1 VRVRG
6 FAYHAPRSL
15 AEAVQILSR
24 EGEGGKVL
32 AGGTDLLIQIKE
44 RGAVPRYVVSLR
56 DVPEVRQVTYD
67 ATSGLRIGAGARL
80 SEVAAHP
87 VVQERYPILVQG
99 ASLVG
104 SLQIQNLGTVVG
116 NLCNAAP
123 SADCAPPLVALGASI
138 RIAGPGGGAVAERGA
153 VGPQVGWPGGGR
165 TVPLEEFFS
174 GPGRTVLAPEELVVE
189 VLVPPPGARSGG
201 AYERFT
207 PRQEMDIAVVGV
219 GSVVSLGEG
228 DRCQE
233 VRICLGAVAPTP
245 ERARDAERLLEGQEL
260 TPELVAEAGA
270 AAAAQAR
277 PITDQRGSATYRTR
291 LVEVLTRRTLMAAW
305 QDARG

>member
-1 VRVRG
+1 VRD

-24 EGEGGKVL
+24 EGAGGKVL

-44 RGAVPRYVVSLR
+44 RGFVPRYVVSLR
-56 DVPEVRQVTYD
+56 DVPEVHQVTYD

-123 SADCAPPLVALGASI
+123 SADCAPPLVALGASV
-138 RIAGPGGGAVAERGA
+138 RIAGPGGGQGA
-153 VGPQVGWPGGGR
+153 GQQTGAPDSAPGGAR
-165 TVPLEEFFS
+165 VVPLEEFFS

-189 VLVPPPGARSGG
+189 VLVPPPGPRSGG

-228 DRCQE
+228 DRCQG

-260 TPELVAEAGA
+260 TPELVAQAGA

-277 PITDQRGSATYRTR
+277 PISDQRGSATYRTR
-291 LVEVLTRRTLMAAW
+291 LVEVLTRRTLMTAW

>member
-1 VRVRG
+1 LNRFLGTYDFRRVRVRG

-24 EGEGGKVL
+24 EGEGGRVL

-123 SADCAPPLVALGASI
+123 SADCAPPLVALGASV
-138 RIAGPGGGAVAERGA
+138 RIAGLERERA
-153 VGPQVGWPGGGR
+153 
-165 TVPLEEFFS
+165 VPLEEFFS

>member
-123 SADCAPPLVALGASI
+123 SADCAPPLVALGASV
-138 RIAGPGGGAVAERGA
+138 RIGGPGGE
-153 VGPQVGWPGGGR
+153 R

-174 GPGRTVLAPEELVVE
+174 GPGRTVLGPHELVVA
-189 VLVPPPGARSGG
+189 VQVPPPGARSGG

-260 TPELVAEAGA
+260 TPELVAQAGT

-277 PITDQRGSATYRTR
+277 PISDQRGSATYRTR

>member
-123 SADCAPPLVALGASI
+123 SADCAPPLVALGASV
-138 RIAGPGGGAVAERGA
+138 RIAGPGGE
-153 VGPQVGWPGGGR
+153 R

>member
-1 VRVRG
+1 M
-6 FAYHAPRSL
+6 
-15 AEAVQILSR
+15 
-24 EGEGGKVL
+24 
-32 AGGTDLLIQIKE
+32 
-44 RGAVPRYVVSLR
+44 
-56 DVPEVRQVTYD
+56 
-67 ATSGLRIGAGARL
+67 
-80 SEVAAHP
+80 
-87 VVQERYPILVQG
+87 
-99 ASLVG
+99 
-104 SLQIQNLGTVVG
+104 
-116 NLCNAAP
+116 
-123 SADCAPPLVALGASI
+123 
-138 RIAGPGGGAVAERGA
+138 
-153 VGPQVGWPGGGR
+153 
-165 TVPLEEFFS
+165 PLEEFFS

-189 VLVPPPGARSGG
+189 VLVPPTGARSGG

-228 DRCQE
+228 DRCRE

>member
-1 VRVRG
+1 
-6 FAYHAPRSL
+6 
-15 AEAVQILSR
+15 
-24 EGEGGKVL
+24 VL

-123 SADCAPPLVALGASI
+123 SADCAPPLVALGADI
-138 RIAGPGGGAVAERGA
+138 IIAGPGGGRGA
-153 VGPQVGWPGGGR
+153 GSQASALGGER

-174 GPGRTVLAPEELVVE
+174 GPGRTVLGPDELVVA
-189 VLVPPPGARSGG
+189 VQVPPPGARSGG

-260 TPELVAEAGA
+260 TPELVAQAGT

-277 PITDQRGSATYRTR
+277 PISDQRGSATYRTR

>member
-1 VRVRG
+1 MRG

-56 DVPEVRQVTYD
+56 DVPEVHQVTYD

-123 SADCAPPLVALGASI
+123 SADCAPPLVALGASV
-138 RIAGPGGGAVAERGA
+138 RMASPGGER
-153 VGPQVGWPGGGR
+153 V
-165 TVPLEEFFS
+165 VPLEEFFS

-260 TPELVAEAGA
+260 TPQLVAQAGA

>member
-123 SADCAPPLVALGASI
+123 SADCAPPLVALGASV
-138 RIAGPGGGAVAERGA
+138 RISGPGGGQGA
-153 VGPQVGWPGGGR
+153 GPQASALGGER

-174 GPGRTVLAPEELVVE
+174 GPGRTVLAPDELVVE
-189 VLVPPPGARSGG
+189 VQVPPPGPRSGG

-228 DRCQE
+228 DRCQA

-260 TPELVAEAGA
+260 TPELVAQAGA

>member
-1 VRVRG
+1 MRG

-87 VVQERYPILVQG
+87 AVQERYPILVQG

-123 SADCAPPLVALGASI
+123 SADCAPPLVALGASV
-138 RIAGPGGGAVAERGA
+138 RIAGPGGE
-153 VGPQVGWPGGGR
+153 R

-228 DRCQE
+228 DRCRE

>member
-1 VRVRG
+1 MRD

-24 EGEGGKVL
+24 EGAGGKVL

-44 RGAVPRYVVSLR
+44 RGFVPRYVVSLR
-56 DVPEVRQVTYD
+56 DVPEVHQVTYD

-123 SADCAPPLVALGASI
+123 SADCAPPLVALGASV
-138 RIAGPGGGAVAERGA
+138 RIASPGGERM
-153 VGPQVGWPGGGR
+153 
-165 TVPLEEFFS
+165 VPLEEFFS

-189 VLVPPPGARSGG
+189 VLVPPLGPRSGG

-228 DRCQE
+228 DRCQG

-260 TPELVAEAGA
+260 TPELVAQAGA

-277 PITDQRGSATYRTR
+277 PISDQRGSATYRTR

>member
-1 VRVRG
+1 VRD

-24 EGEGGKVL
+24 EGAGGKVL

-44 RGAVPRYVVSLR
+44 RGFVPRYVVSLR
-56 DVPEVRQVTYD
+56 DVPEVHQVTYD

-123 SADCAPPLVALGASI
+123 SADCAPPLVALGASV
-138 RIAGPGGGAVAERGA
+138 RIASPGGATGEAGSQA
-153 VGPQVGWPGGGR
+153 GWPGGER
-165 TVPLEEFFS
+165 VVPLEEFFT

-189 VLVPPPGARSGG
+189 VLVPPLGPRSGG

-228 DRCQE
+228 DRCQGA
-233 VRICLGAVAPTP
+233 RICLGAVAPTP

-260 TPELVAEAGA
+260 TPQLVAQAGA

-277 PITDQRGSATYRTR
+277 PISDQRGSATYRTR

>member
-1 VRVRG
+1 MRG

-123 SADCAPPLVALGASI
+123 SADCAPPLVALGASV
-138 RIAGPGGGAVAERGA
+138 RIAGPGGE
-153 VGPQVGWPGGGR
+153 R

>member
-1 VRVRG
+1 VRG
-6 FAYHAPRSL
+6 FAYHAPQSL
-15 AEAVQILSR
+15 TEAVQILSR
-24 EGEGGKVL
+24 EGDGGKVL
-32 AGGTDLLIQIKE
+32 AGGTDLLIQVKE
-44 RGAVPRYVVSLR
+44 RGFVPRYVVSLR
-56 DVPEVRQVTYD
+56 NVPDVRAIGFD
-67 ATSGLRIGAGARL
+67 ARTGLRIGAGARL

-123 SADCAPPLVALGASI
+123 SADCAPPLVALGASA
-138 RIAGPGGGAVAERGA
+138 RIVGVGGE
-153 VGPQVGWPGGGR
+153 R
-165 TVPLEEFFS
+165 TVLLEDFFA
-174 GPGRTVLAPEELVVE
+174 GPGRTVVEPGELVAE
-189 VLVPPPGARSGG
+189 VLVPAPEGRSGG

-207 PRQEMDIAVVGV
+207 PRQEMDIAVVGA
-219 GSVVSLGEG
+219 GSVLTLGEG
-228 DRCQE
+228 DRCLE
-233 VRICLGAVAPTP
+233 ARICLGAVAPTP
-245 ERARDAERLLEGQEL
+245 VRATHAERVLIGQEL
-260 TPELVAEAGA
+260 TAERVAEAGA

-277 PITDQRGSATYRTR
+277 PISDQRGSAPYRTR

>member
-1 VRVRG
+1 VRG

-123 SADCAPPLVALGASI
+123 SADCAPPLVALGASV
-138 RIAGPGGGAVAERGA
+138 RIGGPGGE
-153 VGPQVGWPGGGR
+153 R
-165 TVPLEEFFS
+165 TVPLEAFFS
-174 GPGRTVLAPEELVVE
+174 GPGRTVLAPDELVAE

-228 DRCQE
+228 DRCQA

-260 TPELVAEAGA
+260 TPELVAQAGA